1 MSVGLYASCSTL
13 PAAVMQDLG
22 MNCDLEIVTSSDKKK
37 ERRSVSVS
45 LCVVVCVCVWLCVSV
60 GLSVGCCALPAA
72 VTQDL
77 GTNGSLKVTTGS
89 KNPPLPTSHSQKKI
103 STGPSWD
110 RGDI

>member
-22 MNCDLEIVTSSDKKK
+22 MNCDLEIITSSDKKK

-45 LCVVVCVCVWLCVSV
+45 LCVVVCVWLCVSV
-60 GLSVGCCALPAA
+60 GLPVCCCALPAA

-77 GTNGSLKVTTGS
+77 SLI
-89 KNPPLPTSHSQKKI
+89 HI
-103 STGPSWD
+103 
-110 RGDI
+110 